1 MQINDE
7 NVKLV
12 LSQNINMSRLALGY
26 TQENV
31 AEASDISVNFLK
43 DIENTRSGIS
53 ITTLINLCKSLKS
66 TPNQLLKDFFEDSV
80 NNSNTIFQNINIL
93 DEYEKNAVLSL
104 IDYFNK
110 NKQNQ

>member
-12 LSQNINMSRLALGY
+12 LSQNIKMSRLALGY

-31 AEASDISVNFLK
+31 SEASDISVNFLK